1 MAIATWLVTTL
12 IAQNSTLEPLD
23 PGPVSGVAVLASD
36 PVEGRYGYWVMA
48 QTEDG
53 AVLFDIDQS
62 GGLGRGDTVSF
73 EGMRRGDSGRQG
85 VHEYRARVRVTSITL
100 VSASSSLPLRLGDAL
115 RDRVMSRLEPF
126 DAGRGLVA
134 GFLIGDISKVDV
146 ADIEAMRRAGLSHF
160 VAVSGSNVAL
170 FLGLLVFA
178 AGPLAL
184 GPKRRALVGLIGLP
198 VYAAATRF
206 EPSVM
211 RASVMA
217 GIAL

>member
-53 AVLFDIDQS
+53 ALLFDIDQS

-73 EGMRRGDSGRQG
+73 EGMRRGDPGRRG
-85 VHEYRARVRVTSITL
+85 VHEYRARVSVTSITL
-100 VSASSSLPLRLGDAL
+100 VSASSSPPLRLGDAL
-115 RDRVMSRLEPF
+115 RNRVMSRLEPF

-134 GFLIGDISKVDV
+134 QTLEHVHLGTDEDDPLLL
-146 ADIEAMRRAGLSHF
+146 ARAGEIDYRGS
-160 VAVSGSNVAL
+160 VEPAVRSAH
-170 FLGLLVFA
+170 
-178 AGPLAL
+178 
-184 GPKRRALVGLIGLP
+184 R
-198 VYAAATRF
+198 
-206 EPSVM
+206 
-211 RASVMA
+211 
-217 GIAL
+217 